1 MGRLRGLGSI
11 RSAAVLTAFR
21 YVSDYLAF
29 LDARP
34 KKPSSTQ
41 GRCEERGVHFQKGQ
55 EKSSIFG
62 HDVPPLRATWLS
74 RFLDRARAT
83 RAYLL
88 LLAGGRVW
96 QVAAEGGP
104 PPMTARATCAYSLPT
119 RRRAS
124 MPNSGRGRHADDDS
138 VRYPRLHVA

>member
-1 MGRLRGLGSI
+1 MQGNPPPPIEVSILRATWLSWTLVQK
-11 RSAAVLTAFR
+11 SQV
-21 YVSDYLAF
+21 
-29 LDARP
+29 ARKDGVRKGGFISKKGK
-34 KKPSSTQ
+34 KKPET
-41 GRCEERGVHFQKGQ
+41 R
-55 EKSSIFG
+55 

-104 PPMTARATCAYSLPT
+104 PPTTARATCAYSLPT
-119 RRRAS
+119 RLRAS
-124 MPNSGRGRHADDDS
+124 MPNSRRGRHADDDS